1 MRRLLLAS
9 RSPRRRS
16 LLKALGLRFRS
27 ASPGID
33 ETGGGFPPEAEARL
47 LAWEKAR
54 SMRER
59 ARGALVVSADT
70 VVVLDG
76 RILGKPRSR
85 SSARRMLQSLSGRTH
100 TVITAVAM
108 LDSRTG
114 EGMVRHT
121 ASRVTMRRLSDG
133 EISAYV
139 ATGEPMDKAGAYG
152 VQDRMRLVR
161 RVRGDWFNVMGLP
174 VRLFAR
180 MAGRL
185 GLRVSPA
192 RLSLLYRTLR
202 P

>member
-1 MRRLLLAS
+1 VSRLLLAS

-16 LLKALGLRFRS
+16 LLRALGLKFR
-27 ASPGID
+27 AVTPGID
-33 ETGGGFPPEAEARL
+33 ESGGNLPPEAEARL

-54 SMRER
+54 SLGTR

-70 VVVLDG
+70 IVVLDG

-85 SSARRMLQSLSGRTH
+85 AEARRMLRSLSGRTH

-114 EGMVRHT
+114 EGMVRHS
-121 ASRVTMRRLSDG
+121 ASRVTMRRLSG
-133 EISAYV
+133 REISSYV
-139 ATGEPMDKAGAYG
+139 ATGKPMDKAGAYG
-152 VQDRMRLVR
+152 VQDRMKLVK

-180 MAGRL
+180 MAAHYGWRI
-185 GLRVSPA
+185 SPA
-192 RLSLLYRTLR
+192 RLSLLYQAPR